1 MNTICQSTQ
10 LDRPPEAAG
19 GAALPK
25 PADTPSDLAA
35 QAIARHCNY
44 GIAIVFSLMLVVLA
58 VIGSMLLSG

>member
-1 MNTICQSTQ
+1 MNMSCQSTR
-10 LDRPPEAAG
+10 LDRTPEVAS

-25 PADTPSDLAA
+25 PADTPNDLAA